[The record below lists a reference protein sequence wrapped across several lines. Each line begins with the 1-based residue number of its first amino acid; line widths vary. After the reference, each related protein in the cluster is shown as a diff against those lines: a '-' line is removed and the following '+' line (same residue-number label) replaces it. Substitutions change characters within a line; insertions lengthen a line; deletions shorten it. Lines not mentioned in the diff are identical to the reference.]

1 MKGKKTDIK
10 LKAKIIEAKINKDA
24 QGSDIAQELGIP
36 ERTVQNILQAEFAEV
51 CGKSDAVANLIT
63 RNDNLQS
70 SADKLLQKLL
80 DEWKEVRASDLV
92 SIRES
97 AFKQNQLLT
106 WGKTENVGLEDVTPE
121 RKNFLL
127 WLLGKK

>member
-36 ERTVQNILQAEFAEV
+36 ERTVQNILQAEFAEI

-106 WGKTENVGLEDVTPE
+106 WGKTENLGVTVISE
-121 RKNFLL
+121 EEQKNLLKLL
-127 WLLGKK
+127 WK